1 MTRIWVAKATVL
13 AIHGELLVEH
23 GGRSGLRDENGLES
37 ALARPLHLEAY
48 DKPDIHALAAC
59 YACGL
64 AQRQHFFDG
73 NKRVSAVVT
82 ELFLNLNGVDL
93 VTDDVEIVATWMA
106 LASNRMTEQELS
118 VWLRKRTAP
127 I

>member
-1 MTRIWVAKATVL
+1 MTFVWITKSVVL
-13 AIHGELLVEH
+13 AIHNEQLAEH
-23 GGRSGLRDENGLES
+23 GGLPGLRDENGLES
-37 ALARPLHLEAY
+37 ALARPHHLMAY
-48 DKPDIHALAAC
+48 GTPDIIDIAAS

-82 ELFLNLNGVDL
+82 ELFLDLNGKTL
-93 VTDDVEIVATWMA
+93 IATDMEIVETWLA
-106 LASNRMTEQELS
+106 LAANRMNETEMS
-118 VWLRKRTAP
+118 AWLRSRT

>member
-1 MTRIWVAKATVL
+1 VTFVWITKSTVL
-13 AIHGELLVEH
+13 AVHNEQLAEH
-23 GGRSGLRDENGLES
+23 GGLPGLRDENGLET
-37 ALARPLHLEAY
+37 ALARPHHLVA
-48 DKPDIHALAAC
+48 DGNPDIVDLAAS

-82 ELFLNLNGVDL
+82 ELFLELNGKTLTASDM
-93 VTDDVEIVATWMA
+93 EIVETWLA
-106 LASNRMTEQELS
+106 LAANRMNEAEMAA
-118 VWLRKRTAP
+118 WLRSRT